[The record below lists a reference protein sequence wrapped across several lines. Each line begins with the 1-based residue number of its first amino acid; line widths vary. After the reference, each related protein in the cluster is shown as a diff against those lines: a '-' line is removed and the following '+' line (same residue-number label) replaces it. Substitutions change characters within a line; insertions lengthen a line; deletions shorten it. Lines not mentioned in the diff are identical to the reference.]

1 MGSSAGDYQAMPV
14 PTMPS
19 QSRTTS
25 SAATRF
31 EGVGLAGQ
39 QQQQRDRERAREK
52 TQQAIAPS
60 RAPPPR
66 QNSDSFRAEVSDP
79 DVIAEVADSQPPTVH
94 KPLVAERRA
103 PAPPRPAG
111 PSAPAAQPAPRAPER
126 MPKAVPTP
134 APVAPPAAS
143 TERPE
148 RRISAMN
155 EAQIMEKLRT
165 VVSPQDP
172 SLLYSKIKKVGQ
184 G

>member
-1 MGSSAGDYQAMPV
+1 
-14 PTMPS
+14 MPS

-60 RAPPPR
+60 RAPPR
-66 QNSDSFRAEVSDP
+66 QTSDSFRAA
-79 DVIAEVADSQPPTVH
+79 DVCTPFATMTHADVQPPTVH

-111 PSAPAAQPAPRAPER
+111 PSAPASQPAPRAPER

-148 RRISAMN
+148 RRISAMT

>member
-60 RAPPPR
+60 RAPPR
-66 QNSDSFRAEVSDP
+66 QNSDSFRAEVSNP
-79 DVIAEVADSQPPTVH
+79 NVITEEADSQPPTVH